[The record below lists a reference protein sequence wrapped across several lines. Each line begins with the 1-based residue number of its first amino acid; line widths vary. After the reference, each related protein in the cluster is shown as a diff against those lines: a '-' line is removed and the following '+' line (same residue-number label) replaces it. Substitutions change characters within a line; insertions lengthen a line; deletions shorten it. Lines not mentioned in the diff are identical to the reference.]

1 MKKSLK
7 IGVLV
12 SGRGSNLQAL
22 LDQIQLGKLPAE
34 MAVVISDQPE
44 ATALERLKGTG
55 IRGELVPKSIYKE
68 RSAFEEKILQ
78 LLEET
83 EVELLVLAGFLRILS
98 PKFIHDF
105 GKPMINIH
113 PSLLPAFPGLHAQKQ
128 ALDYGVKFAGCTAH
142 FVNEE
147 VDGGAII
154 LQSVVPVY
162 EEDTE
167 STLAARILV
176 EEHRILP
183 DAIRYYAEGRIQI
196 QGRQIKILANGGGK
210 ANE

>member
-22 LDQIQLGKLPAE
+22 LDQIQLGKLPVE
-34 MAVVISDQPE
+34 ITVVISDQPE

-113 PSLLPAFPGLHAQKQ
+113 PSLLPLFKGTHTHRQ
-128 ALDYGVKFAGCTAH
+128 ALEAGVSEHGCSAH
-142 FVNEE
+142 FVVPELDAGPVILQAKVPVLPGDNEE
-147 VDGGAII
+147 TLSQRVLIEEHKLYPAALAEVASGRAKLEGGA
-154 LQSVVPVY
+154 VV
-162 EEDTE
+162 
-167 STLAARILV
+167 R
-176 EEHRILP
+176 
-183 DAIRYYAEGRIQI
+183 G
-196 QGRQIKILANGGGK
+196 
-210 ANE
+210 

>member
-1 MKKSLK
+1 MKKNLK

-22 LDQIQLGKLPAE
+22 LDQIQLGKLPVE
-34 MAVVISDQPE
+34 ITIVISDQPE
-44 ATALERLKGTG
+44 AAALERLKGTE
-55 IRGELVPKSIYKE
+55 IKGEVVPKNSYND
-68 RSAFEEKILQ
+68 RNAFEEKILQ

-128 ALDYGVKFAGCTAH
+128 ALDYGVKYAGCTVH
-142 FVNEE
+142 FVNEQ

-167 STLAARILV
+167 STLAMRILA

-183 DAIRYYAEGRIQI
+183 DAIRYYAEGRIKI
-196 QGRQIKILANGGGK
+196 DGRQIKILANRGEK
-210 ANE
+210 TNE